1 MTFKKI
7 DFRNYNY
14 NQLEQQFLLDQVEN
28 LQELF
33 IQREAISR
41 QARSNLSAQLNIP
54 YGQGKNQTLDV
65 FSNDDKP
72 NNGAVQVFIHGGFWH
87 SLNAKD
93 FSFISNGFCPDGS
106 VTVVI
111 DYPLFPD
118 TDFQHLIESC
128 QKAIQWIYEKADT
141 LDIDRKRIHIS
152 GNSAGGHLVTLL
164 MKRDWPEKFGLPL
177 DLIKGGCSISG
188 IYDLTPVMYSSKNEI
203 LNLSPEDV
211 ERFSPIRQIPEE
223 ASELLFFVGSEET
236 SEFLFQQEEIQ
247 QCWQEAGLQS
257 SAEVCPGKNH
267 IDILMHYFA
276 DPTSSMNIQVRSQ
289 MCTL

>member
-1 MTFKKI
+1 MTFRKI
-7 DFRNYNY
+7 GFRNYDY

-41 QARSNLSAQLNIP
+41 QARSNHSAQLNIP
-54 YGQGKNQTLDV
+54 YGEGKNQTLDV

-87 SLNAKD
+87 SLNAKV
-93 FSFISNGFCPDGS
+93 FSFIANGFCPDGS

-128 QKAIQWIYEKADT
+128 QKAIQWIFEKADT

-236 SEFLFQQEEIQ
+236 PEFLFQQKEIQ

>member
-1 MTFKKI
+1 MTFRKI
-7 DFRNYNY
+7 GFRNYDY

-41 QARSNLSAQLNIP
+41 QARSNHSAQLNIP
-54 YGQGKNQTLDV
+54 YGEGKNQTLDV
-65 FSNDDKP
+65 FTNDDKP

-128 QKAIQWIYEKADT
+128 QKAIQRIYEKANT

-152 GNSAGGHLVTLL
+152 GNSVGGHLVTLL
-164 MKRDWPEKFGLPL
+164 MKRDWPEKFSLPL
-177 DLIKGGCSISG
+177 DLITGGCSISG

-203 LNLSPEDV
+203 LNIGPEDV
-211 ERFSPIRQIPEE
+211 ERFSPIHQIPEDD
-223 ASELLFFVGSEET
+223 SELLFLSGRKKHRNFCFHRRKSNNAGRKQDCKVLQKFVREKITLIS
-236 SEFLFQQEEIQ
+236 LCI
-247 QCWQEAGLQS
+247 
-257 SAEVCPGKNH
+257 
-267 IDILMHYFA
+267 ILPIRLH
-276 DPTSSMNIQVRSQ
+276 P
-289 MCTL
+289 